1 MALVQGLQY
10 AASFIVALGIIVFV
24 HEFGHF
30 ATAKA
35 FGMRVFIFSFGFG
48 RRLAGFKWG
57 DTDCRLSLIPL
68 GGYVKLE
75 GEPDDR
81 LSGDDP
87 GLETRVLSD
96 GTLVRVENPDAFTAR
111 PRWQRILVYLAGPFM
126 NAVLTVTVFT
136 VFHMVGF
143 WVDAAA
149 YDRAFVGAV
158 EPGSPAARAGVQ
170 PGDELVSLAG
180 ARVDNWE
187 SAQYKIL
194 IRPDADVRLGLR
206 RGAELREVE
215 LRSTSV
221 LDPDMKMEVGH
232 LGLAPLTR
240 LGRVRPGEPA
250 EQAGLRSDDG
260 ILAIDGQA
268 VRSFTE
274 LARMVR
280 DSQGRTLGLSVLR
293 DGERLTVA
301 VTPRVID
308 GAPRIG
314 VEPKLVRKQF
324 AFPGAVRE
332 SLARTWSM
340 TLMTVDTLGQLVT
353 GKLSPKSLSGPLGIA
368 KASGEAAGRGADEWF
383 SLLAFISLQVGIL
396 NLLPIAP
403 LDGGHLAI
411 LALESVRR
419 RDLTERAKAWI
430 LNTGVALLL
439 LLIAVVMWSDLSKTF
454 IGRYLPF

>member
-1 MALVQGLQY
+1 MAFVQGLQY
-10 AASFIVALGIIVFV
+10 AASFIVALGVIVFV

-57 DTDCRLSLIPL
+57 DTDCRLSLVPL

-75 GEPDDR
+75 GEPDDH
-81 LSGDDP
+81 LSGDP
-87 GLETRVLSD
+87 ALETRALAD
-96 GTLVRVENPDAFTAR
+96 GTLVQVENPDYFTAR

-126 NAVLTVTVFT
+126 NAVLTVSVFT

-149 YDRAFVGAV
+149 YDRALIGAV
-158 EPGSPAARAGVQ
+158 EPGSPAEQAGVQ
-170 PGDELVSLAG
+170 PGDELVGLDG
-180 ARVDNWE
+180 ASITNWE

-194 IRPDADVRLGLR
+194 IRPDAKVRLALR
-206 RGAELREVE
+206 RGGELREIE

-221 LDPDMKMEVGH
+221 VDPDMKMEVGH
-232 LGLAPLTR
+232 LGLSPLTR
-240 LGRVRPGEPA
+240 LGRIRPGDPA

-260 ILAIDGQA
+260 ILAVDGQP
-268 VRSFTE
+268 VRSFAE
-274 LARMVR
+274 FAQRVR
-280 DSQGRTLGLSVLR
+280 DSKGRTLSLSVLR
-293 DGERLTVA
+293 DGTRLTVA
-301 VTPRVID
+301 VTPREID

-314 VEPKLVRKQF
+314 VEPKLVRKEF
-324 AFPGAVRE
+324 PFPGAVRE
-332 SLARTWSM
+332 SLVLSWSM
-340 TLMTVDTLGQLVT
+340 TRMTFDTLGRLVT
-353 GKLSPKSLSGPLGIA
+353 FRLSPKSLSGPLGIA
-368 KASGEAAGRGADEWF
+368 KASGEAAERGADQWF
-383 SLLAFISLQVGIL
+383 YLVAFISLQVGIL

-454 IGRYLPF
+454 IGKYLPF